1 VRVSVEFVIGMSRGS
16 ARFHSTGGC
25 TLGVKGKRGRAH
37 RQTGGT
43 GKMWPACEIS
53 VPTMYRRYKPG
64 GGRGTGEGAGG
75 GQRQRWR
82 CPSATR
88 LHIGE
93 LSAGPGPRDRC
104 DAAIPR
110 RRRRVRSPTNFPAW
124 EGWGGVGKAG
134 AGGEGTV
141 QKGADGQEATS
152 KELREVERQRWQGQ
166 MVRRSDHCLPSDSD
180 KFTIKLHSLPSKFPS
195 CPLRPLSLSLRR
207 SRSVSPCTPPPASP
221 EAPSSSR
228 GHVGAPSEEPCYTHR
243 R

>member
-1 VRVSVEFVIGMSRGS
+1 VLDVLRHFLVKIHSELTPRGHRLANAFTQKSAGWYACSREHGDTAVRVSVEFVIGMSRGS

-134 AGGEGTV
+134 AGGG
-141 QKGADGQEATS
+141 KA
-152 KELREVERQRWQGQ
+152 
-166 MVRRSDHCLPSDSD
+166 
-180 KFTIKLHSLPSKFPS
+180 
-195 CPLRPLSLSLRR
+195 R
-207 SRSVSPCTPPPASP
+207 SRRARTGRKQRAKNYAKWRGKDGRGRWCEDRTIVCLLTAI
-221 EAPSSSR
+221 SSQ
-228 GHVGAPSEEPCYTHR
+228 
-243 R
+243 